1 MNLSYA
7 RYYISKEDRD
17 KFTIFSTPNEAREAV
32 VKLEHTYARDINV
45 GRAYDKDSGEL
56 LGYIVS
62 YTVTRTL

>member
-7 RYYISKEDRD
+7 RYYISKEDREH
-17 KFTIFSTPNEAREAV
+17 FTIFATPNEAREAA
-32 VKLEHTYARDINV
+32 VKHDPAARNINV
-45 GRAYDKDSGEL
+45 GNLYDKDSGEL

>member
-1 MNLSYA
+1 MSLNYA
-7 RYYISKEDRD
+7 RYYIRKENRD
-17 KFTIFSTPNEAREAV
+17 KFTIFSTPNEASEAV

-45 GRAYDKDSGEL
+45 GKIYDKDSGEL